1 MHTNLYG
8 APKWQRAVINV
19 PPDVQSLLATQVE
32 TLVFRF
38 LDPVY
43 CLLRL
48 LTASP
53 LAAVRTNLFFGP
65 EPSPFY
71 RDLCHGERLQRI
83 YDALAPGTH
92 ALTSILFFD
101 AICRDQKRMIT
112 ADGAILVAGFFR
124 KYARES
130 SMSKVS
136 LGTFPTL
143 PVAPQNKNKVVYQRF
158 NKVARAYFHK
168 AILMCY
174 DNFNRGP
181 GTVVE
186 LQTGEKLSFTK
197 AIIMAIYCDAPA
209 AAKCTNT
216 LKACVQCF
224 TTEKYMDTPPVHMQL
239 RNEENMARKR
249 KWLEIASRTNVT
261 KAKRLA
267 RAQGV
272 ELLVDNGWHC
282 SHLVDA
288 DGFTPFGPDYKKD
301 NVYQSMPQV
310 SLHGMDEGLTLKLCT
325 GLLES
330 TILEASQMPNGN
342 ATAVSMTFCKCT
354 LHVQSMYI
362 PVTTNVH

>member
-1 MHTNLYG
+1 M
-8 APKWQRAVINV
+8 
-19 PPDVQSLLATQVE
+19 QSLLATQVE

-53 LAAVRTNLFFGP
+53 LAAVRTNVFFGP

-101 AICRDQKRMIT
+101 GICRDQKRMIT

-282 SHLVDA
+282 KHLVDA
-288 DGFTPFGPDYKKD
+288 RGFTPFGPDYKKD

-330 TILEASQMPNGN
+330 TILEASQMPNCGKYD
-342 ATAVSMTFCKCT
+342 F
-354 LHVQSMYI
+354 L
-362 PVTTNVH
+362 